1 MPLTKKILILGDSIS
16 AAYGMTIDDGWA
28 YLIQQKID
36 QLSLPFSLINQSING
51 ETSNGGLARISP
63 LLQKHK
69 PTLVILELGAND
81 ALHGTPP
88 EVIKD
93 NLHELI
99 SRCQKLGAQVLLLAL
114 QTSNN
119 YGDTYRSH
127 FYQNYT
133 ALADEMNCL
142 LAPDILSGL
151 NKKEEFLQA
160 DDLHPTSA
168 AQPFIAKRVWHYLLP
183 FIKSIK

>member
-16 AAYGMTIDDGWA
+16 AAFGMATEDGWA
-28 YLIQQKID
+28 YLIQQKIN
-36 QLSLPFSLINQSING
+36 QHSMPFNLINQSING
-51 ETSNGGLARISP
+51 ETSNGGLARINS
-63 LLQKHK
+63 LLQKHL
-69 PTLVILELGAND
+69 PTLVIIELGAND
-81 ALHGTPP
+81 ALHGMPP

-133 ALADEMNCL
+133 ALANEMNCL
-142 LAPDILSGL
+142 LAPDILSEL
-151 NKKEEFLQA
+151 NKKEELLQA
-160 DDLHPTSA
+160 DGLHPTSA
-168 AQPFIAKRVWHYLLP
+168 AQPLIAKKVWRYLLP
-183 FIKSIK
+183 LIKPVE